1 MTPSSLFSRNKELCC
16 LVLGVYSFLG
26 VFFCVYAREEIN
38 IVPRRVRSEK
48 EKIGSVPITFII
60 YAVADI
66 T

>member
-1 MTPSSLFSRNKELCC
+1 MTPSSLFSRTKSYVVLCWVC
-16 LVLGVYSFLG
+16 IVFRG
-26 VFFCVYAREEIN
+26 VFFFVYAREEIN

-48 EKIGSVPITFII
+48 EKNGSVPITFII

>member
-1 MTPSSLFSRNKELCC
+1 MCI
-16 LVLGVYSFLG
+16 
-26 VFFCVYAREEIN
+26 VFRGIFCVYAREEIN

-48 EKIGSVPITFII
+48 EKNGSVPITFII